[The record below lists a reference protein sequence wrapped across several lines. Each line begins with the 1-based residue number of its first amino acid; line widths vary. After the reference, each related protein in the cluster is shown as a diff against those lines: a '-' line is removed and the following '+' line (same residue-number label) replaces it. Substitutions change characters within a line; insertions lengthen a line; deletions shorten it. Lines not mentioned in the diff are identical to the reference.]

1 MTSAIWRCR
10 TTQALNLLSKRQ
22 MKTKTC
28 FGQFFFF
35 FLDSAFVRCKE
46 SCRFPRR
53 LLVDNTLLDLHYFP
67 DSTQP
72 YLSIA
77 KMLNLAS
84 IILITVL
91 KSLQKSVIWINS
103 DFLVT
108 QENERGHWV
117 PLEQYIG
124 ATGLVAAQN
133 YTINPAVQEPA
144 VIYRWFLTTY
154 ASLWLHNRSD
164 SLSFR
169 CLSHVNTTLGHS
181 TQNWRRNCYFP
192 GVWTKFLQAIPKLIL
207 GALSPF
213 QFRTLSR
220 DFIRFKPSQPSKR
233 I

>member
-1 MTSAIWRCR
+1 MV
-10 TTQALNLLSKRQ
+10 
-22 MKTKTC
+22 
-28 FGQFFFF
+28 G
-35 FLDSAFVRCKE
+35 
-46 SCRFPRR
+46 
-53 LLVDNTLLDLHYFP
+53 NTLLDLHYFP

-72 YLSIA
+72 YLSID

-144 VIYRWFLTTY
+144 VIDG
-154 ASLWLHNRSD
+154 S
-164 SLSFR
+164 
-169 CLSHVNTTLGHS
+169 
-181 TQNWRRNCYFP
+181 
-192 GVWTKFLQAIPKLIL
+192 
-207 GALSPF
+207 
-213 QFRTLSR
+213 
-220 DFIRFKPSQPSKR
+220 
-233 I
+233 